1 MVSFRVLDR
10 FLHLADS
17 GRLFLSR
24 DSAWYADLR
33 FGLRGALEELLFWQ
47 RPELEIS
54 RGIDWPYAVFRDRV
68 SLFEAWA
75 GQEDQFTA
83 MQAGLFLALLPFP
96 GQWRWI
102 EKLATEHGKN
112 PELRSFLDHE
122 KMTIQGKIEKKS
134 YKRFRLQNFCQILK
148 APRLPL
154 EKGVLRIFSL
164 PYLFFIVPELLQTI
178 SKSYFLYVEPAAG
191 ITFRHTWLRVYSR
204 LEDPVLFGLS
214 SHEDRAFVLLQPNT
228 ASTRLAHGDYLN
240 AVKEVPLNR
249 NKSFDIVFNNT
260 FDERD
265 RKRHGLML
273 DLMDHPLLKK
283 IRVLFMGRGTA
294 ENVDDFQLQVNKRG
308 IGSRAAI
315 LANLP
320 RGKVPDYLAQCRM
333 GVHLALM
340 ENGCRAVYEYLRSNL
355 PCVMS
360 TCTAGMDPLIIN
372 SRTGI
377 LAVDQDLPGAIVKT
391 LERVNEFTPRTW
403 FLENSGS
410 VNAARQLNQE
420 LKGLFQSRGY
430 EWQEDIVPLV
440 SSGVGRYADPRD
452 LKRFD
457 GEFKRLT
464 SVFASHSKLPILFR

>member
-24 DSAWYADLR
+24 DNAWYADLR
-33 FGLRGALEELLFWQ
+33 LGLRGALEELLFWQ

-54 RGIDWPYAVFRDRV
+54 RGIDWAYAIFRDRV
-68 SLFEAWA
+68 ELFEAWA
-75 GQEDQFTA
+75 GQEDEFAA
-83 MQAGLFLALLPFP
+83 MQTRLFLALLPFP
-96 GQWRWI
+96 GQWAWI
-102 EKLATEHGKN
+102 EKLAAEHGKN
-112 PELRSFLDHE
+112 RELRSFLHHE
-122 KMTIQGKIEKKS
+122 KTTIQKKIENKS

-154 EKGVLRIFSL
+154 EKGVLRVFSL
-164 PYLFFIVPELLQTI
+164 PYLFVVVPELLQTI
-178 SKSYFLYVEPAAG
+178 SESYLLYVEPAAG

-214 SHEDRAFVLLQPNT
+214 SHEDRAFVLGQPNV

-273 DLMDHPLLKK
+273 DLMNHPWLKN

-294 ENVDDFQLQVNKRG
+294 ENVDDFQLQINKRG
-308 IGSRAAI
+308 LDSRATI
-315 LANLP
+315 LVNIP
-320 RGKVPDYLAQCRM
+320 RGKVPGYLAQCRI

-360 TCTAGMDPLIIN
+360 TCTAGMDSLMIEP
-372 SRTGI
+372 RTGM
-377 LAVDQDLPGAIVKT
+377 LAMDRDLPGAIVKT
-391 LERVNEFTPRTW
+391 LERVHEFTPRTW

-410 VNAARQLNQE
+410 VNATRQLNLE
-420 LKGLFQSRGY
+420 LKELFLSRGY

-452 LKRFD
+452 LKRFH

-464 SVFASHSKLPILFR
+464 AVFASHPKLPILFR